1 MCVVASGFVVVTGN
15 VGTMTKLKTM
25 RPEKNFVLSSN
36 FGPEPVSS
44 AIPPPPTLPPSQ
56 LSLVLTELARS
67 NRLSLAILGVIGL
80 IATVSATSVPL
91 FFSRVLAALT
101 AKPFSYSAL
110 LKPLSMMLLCH
121 TIEPL
126 MTIQYVQRSTS
137 LVDKLISTIRTH
149 TYGSV
154 LRRNVASLEAQ
165 GTSRSDVTQ
174 LVTAEMDR
182 MKVTVMQNISRDRG
196 VRAMLELIM
205 GLGILYS
212 LCLPLAVMF
221 STVIPLT
228 AYISS
233 RFANKMFEA
242 TRNEQASLLALT
254 ARASET
260 ISNLKEVYAF
270 SNAPLELTRYKK
282 TQESTTEAAR
292 KAGIA
297 KARFEASNRAGI
309 YANIITMFA
318 LGGLMVQRGSILP
331 TTLVSFIGYCWS
343 LNFATQG
350 LLFSYGDFRVFSAS
364 FKRVSDFLGSAASDP
379 ASLEA
384 SATAAAAGSSSS
396 VQQPAATEG
405 SIVNANEIG
414 IGSSH
419 VSSAAPAHS
428 LLPPMKIDFKAA
440 SFSYP
445 TRPDVAVISNVDLSL
460 APGSVTALVGP
471 SGSGKSTLANLLC
484 RLYEAKPGSVFI
496 DDRDITAIPVSDYLA
511 RVSIVRQQPTLFTD
525 SVYNNIAYGAVGYR
539 AVSREEVIEAAKAAN
554 AHDFI
559 SKLPEGY
566 GTVLGSGAG
575 MVSLSGGQKQRV
587 CIARALLKNAPLLI
601 LDESTSALD
610 SASEQLVQESLQ
622 RLMKGRTT
630 VVVAHRLSTVIN
642 ADLIC
647 VVREGKVV
655 EQGRHGAL
663 MTKRGDYWNLMQTQA
678 GAYQEPPLPPPVLQS
693 ALDQDNL

>member
-1 MCVVASGFVVVTGN
+1 MCVVAIASGFVSGS
-15 VGTMTKLKTM
+15 VGASAMTKLKSLNTE
-25 RPEKNFVLSSN
+25 RKVEGFVLSSN

-44 AIPPPPTLPPSQ
+44 AIPPPPALPPSQ

-67 NRLSLAILGVIGL
+67 NRPSLAVLGVIGL
-80 IATVSATSVPL
+80 VATVSATSVPL
-91 FFSRVLAALT
+91 FFSQVLAALT

-221 STVIPLT
+221 STVIPFT

-233 RFANKMFEA
+233 RFANRMFEA

-282 TQESTTEAAR
+282 TQELTTEAAR

-384 SATAAAAGSSSS
+384 SVTVAAAA
-396 VQQPAATEG
+396 ATTQG
-405 SIVNANEIG
+405 AVSIANDIG
-414 IGSSH
+414 VGNSH
-419 VSSAAPAHS
+419 ASGAAPPHS

-445 TRPDVAVISNVDLSL
+445 TRPDVAVISNVDLCL

-539 AVSREEVIEAAKAAN
+539 PVSREEVIEAAKAAN

-566 GTVLGSGAG
+566 DTVLGSGAG

-655 EQGRHGAL
+655 EQGTHGAL
-663 MTKRGDYWNLMQTQA
+663 MTRRGDYWNLMQTQA